1 MNQKLTSEWSKPKLF
16 LFRFVFCYFCL
27 FLFFLSNIFP
37 TDLFPF
43 LDFINVPFR
52 KIGALWIEWV
62 AAAIL
67 NQKVKYIPDFGG
79 DSVFVYIGIVSF
91 FILSLLLTIGWWFLD
106 RRKQHNL
113 LYRVLHTYCRYYLA
127 FHLFNYGF
135 HKISGVQFSPINPSH
150 YITPLSEWTFHDML
164 WRFMGASRSYNF
176 FGGLL
181 EVVGAGLLLF
191 RKTSTIGAILCFVTL
206 VNVLM
211 INIGYNIPVKIFVFH
226 YLLICLFIMSNNLKQ
241 IYQLFLLHRL
251 AILTIVPHVNQTKKL
266 KWVLLVFKLGLI
278 IFMLLFCFNNE
289 KRRVKG
295 ILTKSELYGIYNI
308 DTFSKNGQ
316 IIPPLLTDT
325 ARWKKFAFNYKGRM
339 AIQFMNDSL
348 QFYKSEIDTI
358 THSIKLTTY
367 ADTSM
372 KINLNYFSQN
382 RVQYKVFGIC
392 KTDSIVLIMTAIDMN
407 EMLLFKNRNKIRW
420 TDD

>member
-1 MNQKLTSEWSKPKLF
+1 MNQKLTTEWSTPKLF
-16 LFRFVFCYFCL
+16 LFRFIFCYFSL
-27 FLFFLSNIFP
+27 FLVFLSNIFP
-37 TDLFPF
+37 SDLFPF

-62 AAAIL
+62 SSAVL
-67 NQKVKYIPDFGG
+67 HQKVKYIPDFGG
-79 DSVFVYIGIVSF
+79 DSVFVYVGIVSF
-91 FILSLLLTIGWWFLD
+91 FILSILVAVAWGFLD
-106 RRKQHNL
+106 RRRQHNL
-113 LYRVLHTYCRYYLA
+113 LYKVLHTYCRYYLA

-135 HKISGVQFSPINPSH
+135 NKISGVQFFPINPSS
-150 YITPLSEWTFHDML
+150 YITPISEWTFHDLL

-211 INIGYNIPVKIFVFH
+211 VNIGYNIPVKIFVFH

-241 IYQLFLLHRL
+241 IYQLFLLHKP
-251 AILTIVPHVNQTKKL
+251 AVLTVVPHIIQTKKL
-266 KWVLLVFKLGLI
+266 GPFLLVFKLGLVA
-278 IFMLLFCFNNE
+278 FMLFFCIKNE
-289 KRRVKG
+289 KRRVNR

-316 IIPPLLTDT
+316 VIPPLLTDT
-325 ARWKKFAFNYKGRM
+325 ARWKKFAFNNKGSM

-348 QFYKSEIDTI
+348 QFYKSVIDTI
-358 THSIKLTTY
+358 AHSIELTTY

-372 KINLNYFSQN
+372 KINLKYFPQN
-382 RVQYKVFGIC
+382 RVQYKVFGMC
-392 KTDSIVLIMTAIDMN
+392 KTDSIALTMTAIDMN
-407 EMLLFKNRNKIRW
+407 EMLLFKNKHKIRW
-420 TDD
+420 TD